1 MNPVAG
7 DDMCMLHAFHKRINT
22 ALGKAIRLDES
33 ITKLRKEFLANYK
46 SYHSFSDDSVNILV
60 ELEKFLSDPLRYYN
74 SDTFSFFLI
83 ALGKAYDANIVVY
96 KSNSEKGKQTIQMDN
111 RLYK

>member
-7 DDMCMLHAFHKRINT
+7 DGMCMLHAFHERINT

-33 ITKLRKEFLANYK
+33 FTKLRKEFLTNYK
-46 SYHSFSDDSVNILV
+46 SYHSFSDDSVNILL

-74 SDTFSFFLI
+74 SDTFNFFLI

-96 KSNSEKGKQTIQMDN
+96 KSNPEKE
-111 RLYK
+111 